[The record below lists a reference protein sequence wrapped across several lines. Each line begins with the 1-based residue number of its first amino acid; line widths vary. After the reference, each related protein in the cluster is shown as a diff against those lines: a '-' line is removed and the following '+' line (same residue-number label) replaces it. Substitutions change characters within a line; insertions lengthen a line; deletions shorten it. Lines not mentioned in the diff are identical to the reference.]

1 MGFVIA
7 LKYFGIFL
15 AVVVAILYIMA
26 VLDVKLDGLPPSRLK
41 FAGLYVMVT
50 FFGGLMLLTAL
61 VSFLYKSYNITK
73 KSLLFFLII
82 TPLLGVMLGT
92 LAAEIGHAEMAEFG
106 MFWSPL
112 DGVPLKY
119 ILVSFA
125 ATVLIGQWGFD
136 FARRIWTV
144 PE

>member
-1 MGFVIA
+1 
-7 LKYFGIFL
+7 
-15 AVVVAILYIMA
+15 
-26 VLDVKLDGLPPSRLK
+26 
-41 FAGLYVMVT
+41 
-50 FFGGLMLLTAL
+50 MLLTAL
-61 VSFLYKSYNITK
+61 VSFLYKNYNITK
-73 KSLLFFLII
+73 KSPLFFLII

-112 DGVPLKY
+112 DGVPSKY